1 MHERPETNNNPT
13 EITTNA
19 LGIILHSQSFT
30 VKQMLRVESYNECDS
45 SENIARFQISWV
57 CF

>member
-19 LGIILHSQSFT
+19 LGIIFAFSIFYCQT
-30 VKQMLRVESYNECDS
+30 DVES
-45 SENIARFQISWV
+45 RKL
-57 CF
+57 